1 MLSHYYAE
9 NYPESFDGNVSS
21 ELMYCGP
28 YKLED
33 ALPESTLTVGQA
45 LLSPTRTYAPVI
57 YKLLEEHPGLIQGLV
72 HCSGGAQTKCLKFG
86 RNVHFIKD
94 NLFPVPPVFK
104 AIQDAS
110 GTAWKEMYK
119 VFNMGHRMEV
129 YCRAQDAGSVMKV
142 AEGFGIAAQ
151 VIGRTEA
158 ADSGNKLSLTHRG
171 KVFVYTP

>member
-1 MLSHYYAE
+1 
-9 NYPESFDGNVSS
+9 
-21 ELMYCGP
+21 
-28 YKLED
+28 
-33 ALPESTLTVGQA
+33 
-45 LLSPTRTYAPVI
+45 
-57 YKLLEEHPGLIQGLV
+57 
-72 HCSGGAQTKCLKFG
+72 
-86 RNVHFIKD
+86 
-94 NLFPVPPVFK
+94 
-104 AIQDAS
+104 
-110 GTAWKEMYK
+110 MYK